1 MIMNQDFL
9 SLASERYSVR
19 SFGSKPA
26 SQSQIDLILTA
37 GQLAPT
43 AMNAQPQK
51 IYVVKSPEMMAKL
64 NEISPCMYGAPHCF
78 VVCSDNAVAARREG
92 NGNWGEVDAT
102 IVITQMMLEAQQL
115 GLGTC
120 IVGKFGQKA
129 LSKAL
134 NLPDNEV
141 PVLMMPFGY
150 PSDDAL
156 PSPRHDSRKS
166 LEEIVEYL

>member
-1 MIMNQDFL
+1 MNSFME
-9 SLASERYSVR
+9 LAKERYSVR
-19 SFGSKPA
+19 AFKSDPVEEEKIA
-26 SQSQIDLILTA
+26 LILEAA
-37 GQLAPT
+37 GIAPT
-43 AMNAQPQK
+43 ARNRQPQK

-120 IVGKFGQKA
+120 LVGKFGQKA